1 MTLMTKIMVLF
12 VNELRN
18 TKPDATIA
26 FIHDDCFISVVIPA
40 LNLFLPS
47 QDVL

>member
-12 VNELRN
+12 VNELLN
-18 TKPDATIA
+18 TPPDATIV
-26 FIHDDCFISVVIPA
+26 FTNDDCFISVVIPV

-47 QDVL
+47 HDVL